1 MVKTLSSLLAMR
13 SEDARGGA
21 LVDGSSHIGP
31 ALIREFVLP
40 FETLGLLL
48 IAALIG
54 ALVVIRGRHEDD
66 AA

>member
-1 MVKTLSSLLAMR
+1 
-13 SEDARGGA
+13 
-21 LVDGSSHIGP
+21 
-31 ALIREFVLP
+31 VLP

-54 ALVVIRGRHEDD
+54 ALVVIRGRQEDDAQEDD